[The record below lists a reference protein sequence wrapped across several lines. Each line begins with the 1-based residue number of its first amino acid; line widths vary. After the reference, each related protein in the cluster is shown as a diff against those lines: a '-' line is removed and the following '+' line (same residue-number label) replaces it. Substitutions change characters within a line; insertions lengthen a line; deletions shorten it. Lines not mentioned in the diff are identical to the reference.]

1 MGVLRRFLRFLINN
15 IILVVAGVV
24 IASKVA
30 RLYGLAFDYK
40 RGIEELVRLFHI
52 LIAWLSHPLMESSAK
67 QATLAKMAIGI
78 VVTSLNGNRISFDR
92 ATIRHFGKIIQK
104 LDREMKEKRRM

>member
-30 RLYGLAFDYK
+30 RLYGLTFNYK
-40 RGIEELVRLFHI
+40 RGIEELVRLFQ
-52 LIAWLSHPLMESSAK
+52 LLTAWLL
-67 QATLAKMAIGI
+67 
-78 VVTSLNGNRISFDR
+78 V
-92 ATIRHFGKIIQK
+92 
-104 LDREMKEKRRM
+104 